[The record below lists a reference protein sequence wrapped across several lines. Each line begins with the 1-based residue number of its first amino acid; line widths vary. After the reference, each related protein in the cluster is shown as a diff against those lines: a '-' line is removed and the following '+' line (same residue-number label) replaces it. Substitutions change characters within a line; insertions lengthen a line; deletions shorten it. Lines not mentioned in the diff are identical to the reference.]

1 MDKAKPKAPKPN
13 QITIAGIHIQWSPR
27 KGTCTFGRL
36 PAAMMW
42 VDTTLASLMK
52 GVQSMVG
59 TERFALALQGEG
71 RKSVDDDWKVI
82 AATPDFRAGF
92 KAIASA
98 AAVAGWGRWELV
110 SLDSDHRQCTF
121 RVTDSWEGLYQK
133 ALGVC
138 WGSAML
144 AGKFAGYCSRLFGI
158 NCWADQT
165 AFIARGDAC
174 DEFVVSPSSRS
185 IEAEMEGLL
194 ATDEATRADMAVA
207 LRKLEEE
214 IAERQKAEDALRE
227 SEQQFRGIFEN
238 AIEGIFLSTPEGR
251 FVSVNPAMAN
261 MCGYGTPEEM
271 ISDITDIAAQHY
283 VTPSDRDIFMRFIEE
298 QGHVSGWEHQLLRK
312 DGGRIW
318 VSVNAGALRDPQGRI
333 MFYQGTCQDIT
344 RRRET
349 EAALRESEER
359 WKFALEG
366 AGDGVWDWDAAT
378 DTVYFSPQWKAML
391 GYEENE
397 IGDSLHEWDSRV
409 HPDDRENVYA
419 EINRHFAGQTP
430 VYSSEHRVLCRD
442 GTYKWVLDRGK
453 VISRTED
460 GKPLRVIG
468 THTDLTGRKQAE
480 NLVRIQRDLG
490 IALSQTS
497 SLDDA
502 LSLVLGAALEIEGID
517 CGGIYLV
524 DARKSEL
531 NLVAHSG
538 LSEEFIRAVSRYSFD
553 SPLGVLARGGKPLY
567 GRYSDVSVVAGAPLE
582 RENLHIAGLIPIM
595 HEGRSIALFTIASRE
610 DHEFSE
616 GTRSAIESLAAQ
628 IGGVIARIRAEA
640 ALRESRRNLQALFDS
655 IDDMLFIMDEKGRI
669 LQTNPVVQRRLG
681 YTAQEL
687 ATMHV
692 LDVHPPDRRQEASDV
707 VADMIAGRA
716 ASCPVPLVTKEGG
729 LIPVE
734 TKVTPG
740 KWGGREVL
748 FGITRDITERIRAEE
763 LLRMSEERYRQLVEN
778 ATDVIYE
785 TDASGYV
792 RYMNPSA
799 KMLAGRSRDEY
810 IGRHYLEFL
819 LPEYREQQARLFGIQ
834 FVKKIPTRNYET
846 PILTSDGRIVWLWQS
861 VNLIFQ
867 EDKVIGFR
875 VIARDI
881 TDRKRAEEELRER
894 EQFQQALLQNLSAG
908 VVIIDSST
916 HVIERINPA
925 AQEFFGASA
934 DEVVGRRCHQ
944 FLCPAQEGACP
955 ITDLKLEV
963 DNSERLLIRADGS
976 SVPILKSVKPFTVG
990 SQEKLL
996 EVFFD
1001 LTESKRLE
1009 AEHIELER
1017 RLQQAQRLE
1026 SLGVLAGGI
1035 AHDFNNLLMGVLGNL
1050 DLSLLELPQGSRT
1063 RTLIEKAMNSG
1074 RRAAEL
1080 TRQMLAYSGK
1090 GHYVVGRVNI
1100 NDLVHQNEGFIRA
1113 AIPRTVA
1120 LEIDLTSSSAVIEAD
1135 ADQVKQV
1142 IMNILTNAAEAI
1154 GENPGTI
1161 TLKTHARYCDEKS
1174 LSHSRIY
1181 EKPPAGRFISVE
1193 VSDTGSGMDG
1203 QALARLFEPFYTTKF
1218 TGRGLGMSAVLG
1230 IMSTHSGAIFV
1241 DSTPGKG
1248 TVVSVLFPASAAE
1261 YSRAEY
1267 EGEEAAAPEGRAA
1280 YKGLVLIVDDE
1291 ADILEVCSVFV
1302 EHLGFSAITAPDGLE
1317 AIELFRSHAPQ
1328 VVCVLLDLTMPRIDG
1343 IATYQEL
1350 KGIRKDIPVILSS
1363 GFSEIDLSRRFST
1376 MGLAGFIQKPY
1387 TLHELKDKITHVLGG
1402 LKKRTP

>member
-1 MDKAKPKAPKPN
+1 MDKAKSKARKPN
-13 QITIAGIHIQWSPR
+13 RITVSGIDIQWSPR

-36 PAAMMW
+36 PVAMMW

-59 TERFALALQGEG
+59 TERFVLALQSEG
-71 RKSVDDDWKVI
+71 RKSVDADWNVI
-82 AATPDFRAGF
+82 SQHPDFKAGF

-98 AAVAGWGRWELV
+98 AAVGGWGHWELV
-110 SLDSDHRQCTF
+110 SHDDHARQCTF

-133 ALGVC
+133 RLGVC

-144 AGKFAGYCSRLFGI
+144 SGKFAGYCSRLFDT

-165 AFIARGDAC
+165 AFIARGDAYE
-174 DEFVVSPSSRS
+174 EFVVSPSSRS
-185 IEAEMEGLL
+185 IEDEIEGLL

-214 IAERQKAEDALRE
+214 IAERRKAEDALRE
-227 SEQQFRGIFEN
+227 SEEMFRGIFEN
-238 AIEGIFLSTPEGR
+238 AVEGIFLSTPEGR
-251 FVSVNPAMAN
+251 FVSVNTAMAH
-261 MCGYGTPEEM
+261 MCGYGSPEEM
-271 ISDITDIAAQHY
+271 VADITDISVQHY
-283 VTPSDRDIFMRFIEE
+283 VTPSDRDIFMRFMEE

-333 MFYQGTCQDIT
+333 MLYQGTCQDIT
-344 RRRET
+344 RRKEA

-366 AGDGVWDWDAAT
+366 SGDGVWDWDAAT
-378 DTVYFSPQWKAML
+378 GTVYFSPQWKAML
-391 GYEENE
+391 GFEENE
-397 IGDSLHEWDSRV
+397 IGNTLHEWDKRV
-409 HPDDRENVYA
+409 HPDDRDYVYA
-419 EINRHFAGQTP
+419 EINRHFAGHTP
-430 VYSSEHRVLCRD
+430 VYSSEHRVLCKD

-468 THTDLTGRKQAE
+468 THTDLTGPKQAE
-480 NLVRIQRDLG
+480 NLIRVQRDLG

-502 LSLVLGAALEIEGID
+502 LDLVLGAALEIEGID

-538 LSEEFIRAVSRYSFD
+538 LSEEFIRAVSRFSFD
-553 SPLGVLARGGKPLY
+553 SPLWMTARQGKALY
-567 GRYSDVSVVAGAPLE
+567 GKYSDVGTVAGVPLE
-582 RENLHIAGLIPIM
+582 QENIKTAGIIPVM
-595 HEGRSIALFTIASRE
+595 HEGRVIALFNIASRH
-610 DHEFSE
+610 DQDFSE
-616 GTRSAIESLAAQ
+616 GTRSAIESLAAR
-628 IGGVIARIRAEA
+628 IGGVIPRIRAES
-640 ALRESRRNLQALFDS
+640 ALSESRRNLQALFDS
-655 IDDMLFIMDEKGRI
+655 IDDMLFILDEKGCI
-669 LQTNPVVQRRLG
+669 LQTNPEVQRRLG

-692 LDVHPPDRRQEASDV
+692 LDVHPPDRRQEASDI
-707 VADMIAGRA
+707 VADMIGGRA
-716 ASCPVPLVTKEGG
+716 ASCPVPLMTKEGG

-740 KWGGREVL
+740 KWGGRDVL
-748 FGITRDITERIRAEE
+748 FGITRDISERIRAEE

-799 KMLAGRSRDEY
+799 EILAGRSREEY
-810 IGRHYLEFL
+810 IGRHYFEFL
-819 LPEYREQQARLFGIQ
+819 PPEYREQQARMFGIQ

-846 PILTSDGRIVWLWQS
+846 PILTTDGRIVWLWQS
-861 VNLIFQ
+861 VNLIF
-867 EDKVIGFR
+867 EGEKVIGFR
-875 VIARDI
+875 VIARDV

-894 EQFQQALLQNLSAG
+894 EQFQQALLKNLSAG
-908 VVIIDSST
+908 VVIIDSAT
-916 HVIERINPA
+916 HVIESVNPA
-925 AQEFFGASA
+925 ARELFGASI
-934 DEVVGRRCHQ
+934 DDIVGRTCHS
-944 FLCPAQEGACP
+944 FLCPAQERACP

-963 DNSERLLIRADGS
+963 DNSERLLIRSDGTS
-976 SVPILKSVKPFTVG
+976 IPILKSVKPFTVG
-990 SQEKLL
+990 GQEKLL

-1001 LTESKRLE
+1001 LTESKRME
-1009 AEHIELER
+1009 AERIELER

-1050 DLSLLELPQGSRT
+1050 DLSLLDLPQGSRP
-1063 RTLIEKAMNSG
+1063 RTLIEKAMHAG
-1074 RRAAEL
+1074 RRAADL

-1090 GHYVVGRVNI
+1090 GRYVVGRVNI
-1100 NDLVHQNEGFIRA
+1100 NDLVHQNDGFIRA
-1113 AIPRTVA
+1113 AIPRTVT
-1120 LEIDLTSSSAVIEAD
+1120 LEMDLTSLSTVIEAD

-1154 GENPGTI
+1154 GEHPGTI
-1161 TLKTHARYCDEKS
+1161 TLRTSVQYCDGKY
-1174 LSHSRIY
+1174 LRRSRIY
-1181 EKPPAGRFISVE
+1181 EKPPAGRFVTVE
-1193 VSDTGSGMDG
+1193 VSDTGSGMDE
-1203 QALARLFEPFYTTKF
+1203 QALTRLFEPFYSTKF

-1230 IMSTHSGAIFV
+1230 IMSTHNGAIFV
-1241 DSTPGKG
+1241 ESTPGKG
-1248 TVVSVLFPASAAE
+1248 SAIRVLFPACEVEHFRVDHDS
-1261 YSRAEY
+1261 
-1267 EGEEAAAPEGRAA
+1267 GRATDPA
-1280 YKGLVLIVDDE
+1280 GQDARTGLVLIVDDE
-1291 ADILEVCSVFV
+1291 RDIREVCSVFV
-1302 EHLGFSAITAPDGLE
+1302 EHLGFGAITASDGLE
-1317 AIELFRSHAPQ
+1317 AIELFRKHGSEI
-1328 VVCVLLDLTMPRIDG
+1328 VCVLLDLTMPRLDG
-1343 IATYQEL
+1343 VGTYQEMA
-1350 KGIRKDIPVILSS
+1350 GISKDIPVILSS
-1363 GFSEIDLSRRFST
+1363 GFSELDISRRFST

-1387 TLHELKDKITHVLGG
+1387 TLHELKDKITNVLREFV
-1402 LKKRTP
+1402 KK